1 MQIKQSSAPR
11 WHAITPWRS
20 GGGGGGRP
28 AAAANPSRSLLLDR
42 FIKGEPA
49 ALTLAVALFVS
60 NISRCISSER
70 PPPSPG
76 SNLHTNAGSLFP
88 RSEED

>member
-20 GGGGGGRP
+20 GGGRP
-28 AAAANPSRSLLLDR
+28 AAAANPPRSLLLDR

-49 ALTLAVALFVS
+49 ALTLAVAPVCVQHQTLHSFRTPAAVAGVQFAYKCR
-60 NISRCISSER
+60 ISV
-70 PPPSPG
+70 PS
-76 SNLHTNAGSLFP
+76 F
-88 RSEED
+88 